1 MARFLCTF
9 KVKEEDGSI
18 GIRSKMFTTVTDN
31 IELGRVEL
39 LVKLSKDYDI
49 PAQFVNKYT
58 EDTGVIYINPHKYYC
73 PTELCNEDMD
83 EDE

>member
-18 GIRSKMFTTVTDN
+18 ALKSKIFTTKTDDV
-31 IELGRVEL
+31 ELGRVEL

-73 PTELCNEDMD
+73 PTELCDEDMD
-83 EDE
+83 DDE